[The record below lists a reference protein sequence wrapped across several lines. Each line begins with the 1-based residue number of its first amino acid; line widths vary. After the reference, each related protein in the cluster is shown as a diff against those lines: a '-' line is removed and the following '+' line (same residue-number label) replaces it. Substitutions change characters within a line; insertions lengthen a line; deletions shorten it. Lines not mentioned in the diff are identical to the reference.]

1 MLLQERVLV
10 FDIATLEE
18 PERWPNVACQVVGNP
33 GEEMTEGERE
43 QCRLRVPLR
52 ECSENR
58 VLEEF
63 MRL

>member
-33 GEEMTEGERE
+33 GEGMTKGERE
-43 QCRLRVPLR
+43 QCRLRV
-52 ECSENR
+52 
-58 VLEEF
+58 
-63 MRL
+63 